1 MLVLMELNLLADLAP
16 AEREVFV
23 SRCSV
28 RRFSRREPLFVH
40 GDPSDGMHVVNAGR
54 VMVRISTPGG
64 DEASLTVAGP
74 GQSVGE
80 QSLLMEDGRR
90 SASAVALE
98 RVETYFLSKSAFVAL
113 RESDRTFDRV
123 LLRLLAARVLR
134 LTDQLVEA
142 LYVPATTRV
151 IRRIADAA
159 SLYGDGTIP
168 LTQEEV
174 AAMAGTTRPTVNR
187 VLRAAQEAGALDL
200 ARRRIEVRDLDLLLR
215 MGAET

>member
-1 MLVLMELNLLADLAP
+1 MELNLLADLAP
-16 AEREVFV
+16 PERDAFL

-28 RRFSRREPLFVH
+28 RRFARREPLFVH
-40 GDPSDGMHVVNAGR
+40 GDPSDGMHVVSKGR
-54 VMVRISTPGG
+54 VMVRISTPRG
-64 DEASLTVAGP
+64 DEASLTVVGP

-80 QSLLMEDGRR
+80 QSLILEDGRR

-98 RVETYFLSKSAFVAL
+98 AAETYFLPKAAFIAL
-113 RESDRTFDRV
+113 REAERTFDRI
-123 LLRLLAARVLR
+123 LLRLLAGRVLR

-168 LTQEEV
+168 LTQQEV

-187 VLRAAQEAGALDL
+187 VLRSAQEAGALDL
-200 ARRRIEVRDLDLLLR
+200 ARGRIAVRDLDLLRTL
-215 MGAET
+215 GDGI